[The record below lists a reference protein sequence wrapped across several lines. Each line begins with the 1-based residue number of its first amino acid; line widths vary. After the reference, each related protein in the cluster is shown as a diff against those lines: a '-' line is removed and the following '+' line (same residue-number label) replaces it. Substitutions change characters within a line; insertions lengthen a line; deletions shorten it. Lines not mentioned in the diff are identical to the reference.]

1 MGERGR
7 LMVEQLP
14 ARLPEII
21 TSLRVRFWF
30 LNPYYEA
37 AWTDSWCHRHC
48 LHAHNMLID
57 AAKCA
62 MPHGAGWYV
71 FAVESGRPRELN
83 DEEEDVVNKF
93 RFGRMDH

>member
-1 MGERGR
+1 MGERVG

-48 LHAHNMLID
+48 LHAHGTLID
-57 AAKCA
+57 AAKMRDAAWC
-62 MPHGAGWYV
+62 
-71 FAVESGRPRELN
+71 
-83 DEEEDVVNKF
+83 
-93 RFGRMDH
+93 RMVRLRCRKRQTTGIER